1 VRNADANAYGHSDS
15 YANAYGYSYSYTY
28 TYSSTF
34 THTYSY
40 GDCNAY
46 TYSYAHAAGAWL
58 QSARPAD
65 GGPLLEWGHH
75 GERRHLSERCVDR
88 HRTERR
94 WYLYRSHQP
103 HWEWNLYV

>member
-1 VRNADANAYGHSDS
+1 LWNADADAYGHSYS

-28 TYSSTF
+28 SYSSTF

-46 TYSYAHAAGAWL
+46 TARDHVARAWL

-65 GGPLLEWGHH
+65 GGPLLEWGDL
-75 GERRHLSERCVDR
+75 G
-88 HRTERR
+88 
-94 WYLYRSHQP
+94 
-103 HWEWNLYV
+103 